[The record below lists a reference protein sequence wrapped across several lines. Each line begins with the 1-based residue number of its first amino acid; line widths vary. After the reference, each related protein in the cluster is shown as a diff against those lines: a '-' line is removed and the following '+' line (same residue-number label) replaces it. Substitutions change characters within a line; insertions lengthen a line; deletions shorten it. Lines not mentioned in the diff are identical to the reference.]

1 LGCHRLSGVVSD
13 DEYIRKLDAA
23 VMRGRLNKEWRLE
36 YMTIEQRDME
46 HERVGR
52 ERGREEGL
60 ETGIKTVVDLCK
72 SLGGSSVDAVE
83 KIVATMGFSQAEADR
98 LVSKYW

>member
-1 LGCHRLSGVVSD
+1 MMSIS
-13 DEYIRKLDAA
+13 
-23 VMRGRLNKEWRLE
+23 
-36 YMTIEQRDME
+36 
-46 HERVGR
+46 
-52 ERGREEGL
+52 
-60 ETGIKTVVDLCK
+60 DLCK

>member
-1 LGCHRLSGVVSD
+1 MVLFQMMSIS
-13 DEYIRKLDAA
+13 A
-23 VMRGRLNKEWRLE
+23 
-36 YMTIEQRDME
+36 
-46 HERVGR
+46 
-52 ERGREEGL
+52 
-60 ETGIKTVVDLCK
+60 LCK